1 MSLVC
6 LALVSG
12 MLAIVA
18 WNVLA
23 WPHVGALRGTGRDA
37 RARIAI
43 LIPARDEAATIGDA
57 LHAAAAQG
65 PAVAEILV
73 YDDRSTDRTA
83 ALVEA
88 FAAHAPRVRLLRGA
102 DLPAGWCGKPHAC
115 MRLAE
120 AARADWLLFLDA
132 DARLHQHGAARLLQ
146 DAEGRGQT
154 LLSAWPRLEMAGAWE
169 QLLMPL
175 LNLVVFS
182 LYPAPLSLVRRDP
195 SLGLAHGAC
204 ILAHRETY
212 LALGGHAR
220 VRDQLFEDSR
230 LAQAWR
236 AQGGR
241 GLCLDGQTVVSVRM
255 YDSAAGIWSG
265 FQKNFYPAFRR
276 AASFWAFLGLHV
288 TAFVLPAALLVVAPS
303 PAAAA
308 ALAGAMLMRLLLAL
322 RFRHPAWSA
331 LLHPLAELA
340 LVGIGLS
347 SWWRFTRGGGV
358 RWKDRRYGPGG
369 QMA

>member
-6 LALVSG
+6 FVLVSG

-23 WPHVGALRGTGRDA
+23 WPHVGPLRAVEEPDRE
-37 RARIAI
+37 RIAI
-43 LIPARDEAATIGDA
+43 LIPARDEADTIGGA
-57 LHAAAAQG
+57 LTSAASQG
-65 PAVAEILV
+65 PVVGEILV

-83 ALVEA
+83 TLVEA
-88 FAAHAPRVRLLRGA
+88 FGATDPRVRLLRGG

-115 MRLAE
+115 LRLAE
-120 AARADWLLFLDA
+120 AAHAEWILFLDA
-132 DARLHQHGAARLLQ
+132 DARLSRDGAARLLQ
-146 DAEGRGQT
+146 EARIRGVT
-154 LLSAWPRLEMAGAWE
+154 LLSAWPRLVLGGAWE
-169 QLLMPL
+169 RLLMPL
-175 LNLVVFS
+175 LNFVVFS
-182 LYPAPLSLVRRDP
+182 LYPAPLALVRDDP

-204 ILAHRETY
+204 ILAHRDTY
-212 LALGGHAR
+212 LAIGGHGR

-236 AQGGR
+236 AHGER
-241 GLCLDGQTVVSVRM
+241 ALCLDGQTIVSVRM
-255 YDSAAGIWSG
+255 YSSAAGIWSG

-276 AASFWAFLGLHV
+276 SLSFWAFLVLHV
-288 TAFVLPAALLVVAPS
+288 TAFVLPAVLLAAAPS
-303 PAAAA
+303 APAAAA
-308 ALAGAMLMRLLLAL
+308 LLGALLMRVLLAI

-331 LLHPLAELA
+331 LLHPAAELA
-340 LVGIGLS
+340 LVAIGVS

-369 QMA
+369 QLA